1 MKVVDMHCATI
12 SRLANCEECDL
23 NQNNYHGDIEKL
35 REGEYLLK
43 NFAMFVPL
51 GKFDNPEKEVFHLIA
66 RYLPELSQ
74 ALRSHHYDDTSI
86 AKIFHQNVLRVYET
100 ILK

>member
-66 RYLPELSQ
+66 RYLAQLS
-74 ALRSHHYDDTSI
+74 
-86 AKIFHQNVLRVYET
+86 
-100 ILK
+100 